1 MFRLIEFLY
10 RILLTFNATSPILLT
25 FFIKER
31 YYIRCL
37 DKFPIWVSYV
47 VFITIPVI
55 LTWISLLL
63 KKHLS
68 KDSIECEINDV
79 EQANNAFLPSYLGYF
94 FVALSVSTV
103 ETMIFIYSMLFVFTF
118 VSQTLYF
125 NPLFLCFGYH
135 FYYVVSGENI
145 KQFIIS
151 KRKIRSTK
159 HLNFPSLRRINDFTY
174 IDIEEE

>member
-1 MFRLIEFLY
+1 MIEFLY
-10 RILLTFNATSPILLT
+10 RIFLTFNATSPILVT
-25 FFIKER
+25 FLIKER
-31 YYIRCL
+31 YYICCL
-37 DKFPIWVSYV
+37 DKFPIWVSYM
-47 VFITIPVI
+47 VFIVIPVI

-63 KKHLS
+63 KTYLS
-68 KDSIECEINDV
+68 KDSIECGIKDV

-94 FVALSVSTV
+94 FVALSVPTV
-103 ETMIFIYSMLFVFTF
+103 ETMIFIYIILFVFTF

-125 NPLFLCFGYH
+125 NPLFLCFGYQ
-135 FYYVVSGENI
+135 FYYITTEENV

-159 HLNFPSLRRINDFTY
+159 YLNFASLRRINNFTY